1 MKKLSI
7 LILINIIFAQTSK
20 KANVTIYKDGTAL
33 VKQEIVWDNIP
44 RGKSIIKYDDIPKS
58 IQKDTPFISIENVQV
73 LNQKFV
79 EKIFSSNDYFSSK
92 KGDYITVKL
101 KNEKAVSGN
110 LLEISSNL
118 LTIQSKYSVRSFNR
132 DNIEYIETKDN
143 ISSPNFSP
151 YLQWEIKN
159 NKAGKV
165 KASLVYKLGNVSWDA
180 IYRLT
185 TNGQTEG
192 ELVVEGVIFNNSS
205 KDYFNANINL
215 VEGIINKSKP
225 KQTNNYSEMAMS
237 RSVVQ
242 KNTPAELGD
251 YYIYSTG
258 SIQNFTSR
266 ENITVGIYGPLN
278 VNYEKV
284 YVFENFERQKKDE
297 PLRIEY
303 TLSNTE
309 KDGLGIVLPAGKV
322 DIYTNSNKG
331 GFEFIGSDNIGQVP
345 KGESS
350 KIQAGYASDITG
362 KRKVINYDR
371 QRKSEEAVIEVALN
385 NSKSETVSVKVVERI
400 NGDWVIRD
408 PSHDYIKEDASTIH
422 FLIDV
427 EPGKKEFITYTY
439 RKEWK

>member
-7 LILINIIFAQTSK
+7 LILINLIFAQTSK

-44 RGKSIIKYDDIPKS
+44 KGRSILKYDDIPKS

-79 EKIFSSNDYFSSK
+79 EKIFSSNNYFSSK

-143 ISSPNFSP
+143 ISAPNFSP

-225 KQTNNYSEMAMS
+225 KQANNYSEMAMS

-350 KIQAGYASDITG
+350 KIQAGYAFDITG

-385 NSKSETVSVKVVERI
+385 NSKSETASVKVVEHI

>member
-44 RGKSIIKYDDIPKS
+44 KGKSIIKYDDIPKS

-79 EKIFSSNDYFSSK
+79 EKIFSSNNYFSSK

-110 LLEISSNL
+110 LLEISSSL

-132 DNIEYIETKDN
+132 SNIEYIETKDN
-143 ISSPNFSP
+143 ISAPNFSP

-350 KIQAGYASDITG
+350 KIQAGYAFDITG

-385 NSKSETVSVKVVERI
+385 NSKSETASVKVVEHI

>member
-7 LILINIIFAQTSK
+7 LILINIVFSQTSK

-44 RGKSIIKYDDIPKS
+44 KGKSIIKYDDIPKS

-143 ISSPNFSP
+143 ISAANFSP

-350 KIQAGYASDITG
+350 KIQAGYAFDITG

-385 NSKSETVSVKVVERI
+385 NSKSETASVKVVEHI
-400 NGDWVIRD
+400 NGDWVIKD

>member
-7 LILINIIFAQTSK
+7 LILINIIFAQTSE

-44 RGKSIIKYDDIPKS
+44 KGKSIIKYDDIPKS

-79 EKIFSSNDYFSSK
+79 DKIFSSNNYFSSK

-110 LLEISSNL
+110 LLEISSSV

-143 ISSPNFSP
+143 ISAPNFSP

-192 ELVVEGVIFNNSS
+192 ELIVEGVIFNNSS

-215 VEGIINKSKP
+215 VEGIINKGKP

-237 RSVVQ
+237 RSVLQ
-242 KNTPAELGD
+242 KNIPTELGD

-258 SIQNFTSR
+258 SIRNFTSR

-350 KIQAGYASDITG
+350 KIQAGYAFDITG

-385 NSKSETVSVKVVERI
+385 NSKSETASVKVVEHI

>member
-44 RGKSIIKYDDIPKS
+44 KGKSIIKYDDIPKS

-79 EKIFSSNDYFSSK
+79 EKIFSTNNYFSSK
-92 KGDYITVKL
+92 KGDYVTVKL

-143 ISSPNFSP
+143 ISAPNFSP

-350 KIQAGYASDITG
+350 KIQAGYAFDITG

-385 NSKSETVSVKVVERI
+385 NSKSETASVKVVEHI

>member
-58 IQKDTPFISIENVQV
+58 IQKDTPFISMENVQV

-132 DNIEYIETKDN
+132 SNIEYIETKDN
-143 ISSPNFSP
+143 ISAPNFSP

-258 SIQNFTSR
+258 SIQSFTSR

-350 KIQAGYASDITG
+350 KIQAGYAFDITG

-385 NSKSETVSVKVVERI
+385 NSKSETASVKVVEHI

-408 PSHDYIKEDASTIH
+408 FSHDYIKEDASTIH

>member
-7 LILINIIFAQTSK
+7 LILINIIFAQTSE

-44 RGKSIIKYDDIPKS
+44 KGKSIIKYDDIPKS

-79 EKIFSSNDYFSSK
+79 EKIFSSNNYFSSK

-110 LLEISSNL
+110 LLEISSSL

-143 ISSPNFSP
+143 ISAPNFSP

-350 KIQAGYASDITG
+350 KIQAGYAFDITG

-385 NSKSETVSVKVVERI
+385 NSKSETASVKVVEHI

>member
-44 RGKSIIKYDDIPKS
+44 KGKSIIKYDDIPKS

-79 EKIFSSNDYFSSK
+79 EKIFSSNNYFSSK

-110 LLEISSNL
+110 LLEISSSL

-132 DNIEYIETKDN
+132 SNVEYIETKDN
-143 ISSPNFSP
+143 ISAPNFSP

-242 KNTPAELGD
+242 KNTPSELGD

-385 NSKSETVSVKVVERI
+385 NSKSEIASVKVVEHI
-400 NGDWVIRD
+400 NGDWVIKD

>member
-1 MKKLSI
+1 MKKSLI

-79 EKIFSSNDYFSSK
+79 EKIFSSNNYFSSK

-143 ISSPNFSP
+143 ISAPNFSP

-350 KIQAGYASDITG
+350 KIQAGYAFDITG

-385 NSKSETVSVKVVERI
+385 NSKSETASVKVVEHI

>member
-44 RGKSIIKYDDIPKS
+44 KGKSIIKYDDIPKS
-58 IQKDTPFISIENVQV
+58 IQKDTPFISIENGQV

-79 EKIFSSNDYFSSK
+79 ERIFSTNNYFSSK
-92 KGDYITVKL
+92 KGDYVTVKL

-110 LLEISSNL
+110 LLEISSSL

-143 ISSPNFSP
+143 ISAPNFSP

-242 KNTPAELGD
+242 KNTPTELGD

-385 NSKSETVSVKVVERI
+385 NSKSETASVKVVEHI

>member
-44 RGKSIIKYDDIPKS
+44 KGKSIIKYDDIPKS

-143 ISSPNFSP
+143 ISAPNFSP

-215 VEGIINKSKP
+215 VEGIINKNKP

-350 KIQAGYASDITG
+350 KIQAGYAFDITG

-385 NSKSETVSVKVVERI
+385 NSKSETASVKVVEHI

>member
-7 LILINIIFAQTSK
+7 LILINLIFAQTSK

-44 RGKSIIKYDDIPKS
+44 KGKSIIKYDDIPKS

-79 EKIFSSNDYFSSK
+79 EKIFSSNNYFSSK

-110 LLEISSNL
+110 LLEISSRV

-143 ISSPNFSP
+143 ISAPNFSP

-242 KNTPAELGD
+242 KNTPTELGD

-350 KIQAGYASDITG
+350 KIQAGYAFDITG

-385 NSKSETVSVKVVERI
+385 NSKSETASVKVVEHI
-400 NGDWVIRD
+400 NGDWVIKD

>member
-7 LILINIIFAQTSK
+7 LILINIIFAQTSE

-44 RGKSIIKYDDIPKS
+44 KGESIIKYDDIPKS

-101 KNEKAVSGN
+101 KNEKAVSGI

-143 ISSPNFSP
+143 ISAPNFSP

-215 VEGIINKSKP
+215 IEGIINKSKP

-258 SIQNFTSR
+258 RIQNFTSR

-297 PLRIEY
+297 PLIIEY

-350 KIQAGYASDITG
+350 KIQAGYAFDITG

-385 NSKSETVSVKVVERI
+385 NSKSETASVKVVEHI

>member
-44 RGKSIIKYDDIPKS
+44 KGKSIIKYDDIPKS

-110 LLEISSNL
+110 LLEISSSL

-143 ISSPNFSP
+143 ISAPNFSP

-215 VEGIINKSKP
+215 VEGIINKGKP

-242 KNTPAELGD
+242 KNTPSELGD

-297 PLRIEY
+297 PLIIEY

-350 KIQAGYASDITG
+350 KIQAGYAFDITG

-385 NSKSETVSVKVVERI
+385 NSKSETASVKVVEHI

>member
-143 ISSPNFSP
+143 ISAPNFSP

-350 KIQAGYASDITG
+350 KIQAGYAFDITG

-385 NSKSETVSVKVVERI
+385 NSKSETASVKVVEHI

>member
-33 VKQEIVWDNIP
+33 VKQEIVWNNIP
-44 RGKSIIKYDDIPKS
+44 KGKSIIKYDDIPKS
-58 IQKDTPFISIENVQV
+58 IQKDTPFISIENAQV
-73 LNQKFV
+73 LNQRFV

-92 KGDYITVKL
+92 KGDYVTVKL

-110 LLEISSNL
+110 LLEISSSL

-132 DNIEYIETKDN
+132 SNIEYIETKDN
-143 ISSPNFSP
+143 ISAPNFSP

-225 KQTNNYSEMAMS
+225 KQTNNYSGMAMS

-251 YYIYSTG
+251 YYIYSAG

-278 VNYEKV
+278 VNYEKI

-362 KRKVINYDR
+362 KRKVINYDK

-385 NSKSETVSVKVVERI
+385 NSKSETASVKVVEHI

>member
-1 MKKLSI
+1 MKKLFT

-20 KANVTIYKDGTAL
+20 KANVTIYKDETAL
-33 VKQEIVWDNIP
+33 VKQEIVWNNIP
-44 RGKSIIKYDDIPKS
+44 KGKSIIKYGDIPKS

-79 EKIFSSNDYFSSK
+79 EKIFSSNNYFSSK

-110 LLEISSNL
+110 LLEISSSL

-143 ISSPNFSP
+143 ISAPNFSP

-242 KNTPAELGD
+242 KNPPAELGD

-322 DIYTNSNKG
+322 DIYTNSSKG

-350 KIQAGYASDITG
+350 KIQAGYAFDITG

-385 NSKSETVSVKVVERI
+385 NSKSETASVKVVEHI

-427 EPGKKEFITYTY
+427 DPGKKEFITYTY

>member
-33 VKQEIVWDNIP
+33 VKQEIVWNNIP
-44 RGKSIIKYDDIPKS
+44 KGKSIIKYDDIPKS
-58 IQKDTPFISIENVQV
+58 IQKDTPFISIENGQV

-79 EKIFSSNDYFSSK
+79 EKIFSTNNYFSSK
-92 KGDYITVKL
+92 KGDYVTVKL

-110 LLEISSNL
+110 LLEISSSL
-118 LTIQSKYSVRSFNR
+118 LTIQSKYNVRSFNR
-132 DNIEYIETKDN
+132 SNVEYIETKDN
-143 ISSPNFSP
+143 ISAPNFSP

-251 YYIYSTG
+251 YYIYSAG

-278 VNYEKV
+278 VNYEKI

-362 KRKVINYDR
+362 KRKVINYDK

-385 NSKSETVSVKVVERI
+385 NSKSETASVKVVEHI

>member
-79 EKIFSSNDYFSSK
+79 EKIFSSNNYFSSK

-110 LLEISSNL
+110 LLEISSSV

-143 ISSPNFSP
+143 ISAPNFSP

-192 ELVVEGVIFNNSS
+192 ELIVEGVIFNNSS

-225 KQTNNYSEMAMS
+225 KQANNYSEMAMS

-350 KIQAGYASDITG
+350 KIQAGYAFDITG

-385 NSKSETVSVKVVERI
+385 NSKSETASVKVVEHI

>member
-7 LILINIIFAQTSK
+7 IILINIIFAQTSK

-79 EKIFSSNDYFSSK
+79 EKTFSSNDYFSSK

-143 ISSPNFSP
+143 ISAPNFSP

-165 KASLVYKLGNVSWDA
+165 KASLVYKLGNVSWDS

-303 TLSNTE
+303 NLSNTE

-385 NSKSETVSVKVVERI
+385 NSKSETASVKVVEHI

>member
-33 VKQEIVWDNIP
+33 VKQEIVWDNVP
-44 RGKSIIKYDDIPKS
+44 KGKSIIKYDDIPKS

-79 EKIFSSNDYFSSK
+79 EKIFSSNNYFSSK

-110 LLEISSNL
+110 LLEISSSL

-132 DNIEYIETKDN
+132 DNIDYIETKDN
-143 ISSPNFSP
+143 ISVPNFSP

-237 RSVVQ
+237 RNVVQ

-350 KIQAGYASDITG
+350 KIQAGYAFDITG

-385 NSKSETVSVKVVERI
+385 NSKSETASVKVVEHI
-400 NGDWVIRD
+400 NGDWVIKD
-408 PSHDYIKEDASTIH
+408 PSHNYIKEDASTIH

-439 RKEWK
+439 RKEWN

>member
-7 LILINIIFAQTSK
+7 LILINIIFAQTSE

-44 RGKSIIKYDDIPKS
+44 KGKSIIKYDDIPKS

-101 KNEKAVSGN
+101 KNEKAVSGI

-143 ISSPNFSP
+143 ISAPNFSP

-165 KASLVYKLGNVSWDA
+165 NASLVYKLGNVSWDA

-215 VEGIINKSKP
+215 VEGIINKGKP

-350 KIQAGYASDITG
+350 KIQAGYAFDITG

-385 NSKSETVSVKVVERI
+385 NSKSETASVKVVEHI
-400 NGDWVIRD
+400 NGDWVIKD

-422 FLIDV
+422 FLIDI

>member
-44 RGKSIIKYDDIPKS
+44 KGRSVIKYDDIPKS

-79 EKIFSSNDYFSSK
+79 EKIFSSNNYFSSK

-110 LLEISSNL
+110 LLEISSSL

-143 ISSPNFSP
+143 ISAPNFSP

-350 KIQAGYASDITG
+350 KIQAGYAFDITG

-385 NSKSETVSVKVVERI
+385 NSKSETAPVKVVEHI

>member
-44 RGKSIIKYDDIPKS
+44 KGKSIIKYDDIPKS

-143 ISSPNFSP
+143 ISAPNFSP

-242 KNTPAELGD
+242 KNTPTELGD

-350 KIQAGYASDITG
+350 KIQAGYAFDITG

-385 NSKSETVSVKVVERI
+385 NSKSETASVKVVEHI

>member
-7 LILINIIFAQTSK
+7 FILINLVFSQTSK

-44 RGKSIIKYDDIPKS
+44 KGKSILKYDDIPKS
-58 IQKDTPFISIENVQV
+58 IQKNTPFISIENVQV

-110 LLEISSNL
+110 LLEISSSL

-143 ISSPNFSP
+143 ISAPNFSP

-192 ELVVEGVIFNNSS
+192 ELIVEGVIFNNSS

-215 VEGIINKSKP
+215 VEGIINKGKP
-225 KQTNNYSEMAMS
+225 KQTNNYSEMAMY

-242 KNTPAELGD
+242 KNTSAELGD

-350 KIQAGYASDITG
+350 KIQAGYAFDITG

-385 NSKSETVSVKVVERI
+385 NSKSETASVKVVEHI

>member
-1 MKKLSI
+1 MKKLSV
-7 LILINIIFAQTSK
+7 LILINVIFAQTSK
-20 KANVTIYKDGTAL
+20 KANVTIYKDGTGL

-44 RGKSIIKYDDIPKS
+44 KGKSLLKYDDIPKS
-58 IQKDTPFISIENVQV
+58 IKKDTPFISIENAQV

-79 EKIFSSNDYFSSK
+79 EKVFSSDDYFLSK

-110 LLEISSNL
+110 LLEVSSSL

-143 ISSPNFSP
+143 ISDPVFSP

-165 KASLVYKLGNVSWDA
+165 KASLVYKLKNVSWDA

-205 KDYFNANINL
+205 KNYFNANINL
-215 VEGIINKSKP
+215 VEGIISKSKS
-225 KQTNNYSEMAMS
+225 KQKNNYTEMAIS
-237 RSVVQ
+237 RSIVQ
-242 KNTPAELGD
+242 KSAPTELGD

-258 SIQNFTSR
+258 SIQNLTSK

-278 VNYEKV
+278 VNYDKV
-284 YVFENFERQKKDE
+284 YVFENYERQKKDE
-297 PLRIEY
+297 PLKVEY

-322 DIYTNSNKG
+322 DIYTNSNRG

-350 KIQAGYASDITG
+350 KIQAGYAFDITG

-385 NSKSETVSVKVVERI
+385 NSKSETASVKVVEHI

>member
-79 EKIFSSNDYFSSK
+79 EKIFSSNNYFSSK

-110 LLEISSNL
+110 LLEISSSL

-143 ISSPNFSP
+143 ISAPNFSP

-385 NSKSETVSVKVVERI
+385 NSKSETASVKVVEHI

>member
-7 LILINIIFAQTSK
+7 LILINLIFAQTSK

-44 RGKSIIKYDDIPKS
+44 KGKSIIKYDDIPKS

-79 EKIFSSNDYFSSK
+79 EKIFSSNNYFSSK

-143 ISSPNFSP
+143 ISAPNFSP

-258 SIQNFTSR
+258 SIQKFTSR

-350 KIQAGYASDITG
+350 KIQAGYAFDITG

-385 NSKSETVSVKVVERI
+385 NSKSETASVKVVEHI

>member
-44 RGKSIIKYDDIPKS
+44 KGKSIIKYDDIPKS

-79 EKIFSSNDYFSSK
+79 EKIFSTNNYFSSK

-143 ISSPNFSP
+143 ISAPNFSP

-350 KIQAGYASDITG
+350 KIQAGYAFDITG

-385 NSKSETVSVKVVERI
+385 NSKSETASVKVVEHI

>member
-33 VKQEIVWDNIP
+33 VKQEIVWDNVP
-44 RGKSIIKYDDIPKS
+44 KGKSIIKYDDIPKS

-79 EKIFSSNDYFSSK
+79 EKIFSSNNYFSSK

-110 LLEISSNL
+110 LLEISSSL

-132 DNIEYIETKDN
+132 DNIDYIETKDN
-143 ISSPNFSP
+143 ISAPNFSP

-237 RSVVQ
+237 RNVVQ

-385 NSKSETVSVKVVERI
+385 NSKSETASVKVVEHI
-400 NGDWVIRD
+400 NGDWVIKD

>member
-44 RGKSIIKYDDIPKS
+44 KGKSIIKYDDIPKS

-79 EKIFSSNDYFSSK
+79 EKIFSSNNYFSSK

-143 ISSPNFSP
+143 ISAPNFSP
-151 YLQWEIKN
+151 YLQWEIKS

-225 KQTNNYSEMAMS
+225 KQANNYSEMAMS

-350 KIQAGYASDITG
+350 KIQAGYAFDITG

-385 NSKSETVSVKVVERI
+385 NSKSETASVKVVEHI

>member
-1 MKKLSI
+1 MKNLSI

-20 KANVTIYKDGTAL
+20 KSNVTIYKDGTAL
-33 VKQEIVWDNIP
+33 VKQEIVWDNVP
-44 RGKSIIKYDDIPKS
+44 KGKSIIKYDDIPKS

-79 EKIFSSNDYFSSK
+79 EKIFSSNNYFSSK

-110 LLEISSNL
+110 LLEISSSL

-132 DNIEYIETKDN
+132 DNIDYIETKDN
-143 ISSPNFSP
+143 ISAPNFSP

-258 SIQNFTSR
+258 SIQNFTSK

-284 YVFENFERQKKDE
+284 YIFENFERQKKDE

-303 TLSNTE
+303 NLSNTE

-385 NSKSETVSVKVVERI
+385 NSKSETASVKVVEHI
-400 NGDWVIRD
+400 NGDWVIKD

>member
-33 VKQEIVWDNIP
+33 VKQEIVWDNVP
-44 RGKSIIKYDDIPKS
+44 KGKSIIKYDDIPKS

-79 EKIFSSNDYFSSK
+79 EKIFSSNNYFSSK

-110 LLEISSNL
+110 LLEISSSL

-132 DNIEYIETKDN
+132 DNIDYIETKDN
-143 ISSPNFSP
+143 ISAPNFSP

-165 KASLVYKLGNVSWDA
+165 KASLVYKLGNVSWDS

-258 SIQNFTSR
+258 SIKNFTSR

-385 NSKSETVSVKVVERI
+385 NSKSETASVKVVEHI
-400 NGDWVIRD
+400 NGDWVIKD

>member
-7 LILINIIFAQTSK
+7 LILINIIFAQTSE

-33 VKQEIVWDNIP
+33 VKQEIVWDDIP
-44 RGKSIIKYDDIPKS
+44 KGKSIIKYDDIPKS

-79 EKIFSSNDYFSSK
+79 EKVFSSNNYFSSK
-92 KGDYITVKL
+92 KGDYITIKL

-110 LLEISSNL
+110 LLEISSSV
-118 LTIQSKYSVRSFNR
+118 LTIQSKYSIRSFNR

-143 ISSPNFSP
+143 ISAPNFSP

-165 KASLVYKLGNVSWDA
+165 KASLVYKLENVSWDA

-192 ELVVEGVIFNNSS
+192 ELVVEGVILNNSS

-215 VEGIINKSKP
+215 IEGIINKSKS
-225 KQTNNYSEMAMS
+225 KQTNNFSEMAMS

-242 KNTPAELGD
+242 KNTPTELGD

-362 KRKVINYDR
+362 KRKVINFDR
-371 QRKSEEAVIEVALN
+371 QRKSEEAVIEVSLN
-385 NSKSETVSVKVVERI
+385 NSKSETASVKVVEHI
-400 NGDWVIRD
+400 NGDWVIKD

-427 EPGKKEFITYTY
+427 EPGKKEYITYTY
-439 RKEWK
+439 RKEWN

>member
-44 RGKSIIKYDDIPKS
+44 KGKSIIKYDDIPKS

-143 ISSPNFSP
+143 ISAPNFSP

-215 VEGIINKSKP
+215 VEGIINKGKP

-350 KIQAGYASDITG
+350 KIQAGYAFDITG

-385 NSKSETVSVKVVERI
+385 NSKSETASVKVVEHI